1 MKSPGWLDVYWV
13 NDELTEILYLLRK
26 PELWNMQKIEFPQW
40 LFKGRPK
47 HGKLESTVLESVAD
61 GLDWLFYIIDYS
73 DVGFQ
78 FLAYFFNP
86 FRK

>member
-1 MKSPGWLDVYWV
+1 MA
-13 NDELTEILYLLRK
+13 
-26 PELWNMQKIEFPQW
+26 
-40 LFKGRPK
+40 FKGRPK

-78 FLAYFFNP
+78 FLAYFFNYLNIQLIKKRCQILEML
-86 FRK
+86 FVVFTSTS